1 MTMLADGQAPL
12 TRGGLV
18 NYLESFTR
26 PPKHGLTVPLIFEG
40 GRTSLVR
47 IAALRDGGIRSTLR
61 SMVRRGSSARPP
73 NLITGESNRRR
84 GGLGISLPLAVTSLR
99 PCGRLCRRPS
109 SATGL
114 E

>member
-12 TRGGLV
+12 TPGGLV

-47 IAALRDGGIRSTLR
+47 IAALRDGGDTIEIEVDGTVWKLR
-61 SMVRRGSSARPP
+61 KTAKFDHWQV
-73 NLITGESNRRR
+73 E
-84 GGLGISLPLAVTSLR
+84 
-99 PCGRLCRRPS
+99 
-109 SATGL
+109 
-114 E
+114 